1 MSLRTLVI
9 ALDLPLPVTGG
20 GDLRTL
26 AILRAL
32 ARLGPVAVFGVHA
45 RRPEPSPIEGVVV
58 WRSSSDRALTDPRA
72 QAKAALS
79 WLRTADG
86 HPCDRWWS
94 VRAAA
99 DLARLADEF
108 APDLVVVEGLWVH
121 RYGEAIR
128 APGRRLVLNAEN
140 AEAALHEE
148 LAAEDGRDG
157 RRSALARVVAQRVAL
172 RERAAARAA
181 DRTWVPSALDADKL
195 RERDPDGDLH
205 IDVVPSG
212 IAVDGY
218 ACPPGDRGPVMLY
231 PASFGYPPNVAAARR
246 LVADVHPRVRA
257 RVPAATLMLVGGGLP
272 AGLANGPS
280 IEAPGRVPDMLP
292 YLHRASV
299 MPLALTTGGGTRLKV
314 LEALASGVAVV
325 STAKGVEGLDLRD
338 GTHVLLAE
346 TDAQIADGVLRVWED
361 DGLRT
366 RLTTSGLA
374 LVRDRYGPDA
384 VAAAVRAAVG
394 GNMRS

>member
-26 AILRAL
+26 AIVRAL

-45 RRPEPSPIEGVVV
+45 RRPEPSPIAGVAG
-58 WRSSSDRALTDPRA
+58 WHSSSDTALSDPRA
-72 QAKAALS
+72 QARAALS

-94 VRAAA
+94 ARAAA
-99 DLARLADEF
+99 DLARLADDF
-108 APDLVVVEGLWVH
+108 APDLVVVQGLWVH

-148 LAAEDGRDG
+148 LAAADGH
-157 RRSALARVVAQRVAL
+157 RSALARVVAQRVAL
-172 RERAAARAA
+172 RELAAVRAA
-181 DRTWVPSALDADKL
+181 DRTWAPSALDADRL
-195 RERDPDGDLH
+195 RAAHPGGDVRV
-205 IDVVPSG
+205 DVVPSG
-212 IAVDGY
+212 IAVDDY
-218 ACPPGDRGPVMLY
+218 AWPSGERGPVMVY
-231 PASFGYPPNVAAARR
+231 PASFGYPPNVVAARR
-246 LVADVHPRVRA
+246 LVDGVHPRVRA
-257 RVPAATLMLVGGGLP
+257 AVPAATLMLVGAGLP
-272 AGLANGPS
+272 AGLADRPGV
-280 IEAPGRVPDMLP
+280 EAPGRVPDMLP

-299 MPLALTTGGGTRLKV
+299 MALALTTGGGTRLKV

-325 STAKGVEGLDLRD
+325 STRKGVEGLDLRD

-346 TDAQIADGVLRVWED
+346 TDAQIAEGVLRVWND
-361 DGLRT
+361 DDLRT
-366 RLTTSGLA
+366 HLTTSGLA
-374 LVRDRYGPDA
+374 LVRDRYGPEA
-384 VAAAVRAAVG
+384 VAAAVRAAVDG
-394 GNMRS
+394 K